1 MRGRVIT
8 SQTSKMPVFRPALW
22 LLQCGLSLC
31 LMLAVGNASA
41 LGLGSLKVRS
51 SLNEPLNAEI
61 RVISITKSE
70 RRTLKVRLASRQEF
84 ATAGVD
90 RPFYLTKVKFTVA
103 KRLNGTYFIQMRTH
117 EPVRE
122 PFIHFLVHVE
132 WAGGQ
137 LNREYSALIDP
148 PYLARGKPGA
158 IATPKIESTM
168 TRMDDTKFSTESAVP
183 ASGQDQPKKIIL
195 AKSRDSEPS
204 VKADT
209 GVKTDTTGTKSSV
222 EKLMDDDSSKSSDKG
237 KSTKKVTDVTVASD
251 SGFDGSSGAGEKVTP
266 TKFRTDDK
274 GWPVHDDDTTT
285 AKKPAKKSAAKKSAK
300 KRVVDDAVS
309 ATATTGTRY
318 LGWARMSQYRVR
330 RGDMMW
336 NVARRVRAD
345 TSLSLSQVTLAIY
358 QYNRSAFF
366 GNNVN
371 NLKAGKILRLP
382 DRDDILKLAP
392 KQARKKFFA
401 QYDVWQQ
408 HTLRVAQGKQTIKI
422 DQGKPVADKTP
433 VKGKTKPV
441 KVDKS
446 VTPVTK
452 ITKKAATKKATKK
465 VTKVSKPASKDKA
478 ASTVAKKS
486 KAVKKPVV
494 KDKKPKADAAT
505 KMAKKH
511 AAQGKPKKTPV
522 KKPVVVAQKK
532 SLPKNLLQIVRN
544 TLKRDKVTGKGVTA
558 DSVASAKKA
567 KDKEKAAL
575 LAKADKTGENID
587 AVGVKTK
594 EIGAKSG
601 AVQKQI
607 KKQEKLITIESSNLT
622 KPGDKKAAVDIL
634 RKGSKKTDAKKA
646 DAKKPDDK
654 KADTAVVTKKDPVKK
669 PLIKK
674 PPVKVPPTVSGKGM
688 FQTILDDLL
697 ANEFILYIA
706 GGVLVLILL
715 GAGMIVMR
723 RRRSIAEFHESI
735 LNTGDATTDSGTL
748 DSEGQAIST
757 GDTSFLSDFS
767 QGGMG
772 NIHTDEVDPVAEAEV
787 YLAYGRDEQAEEILK
802 EAIVK
807 SPERHELRVKLLEI
821 YHQRNDVDAFET
833 LAEELYAALEGRAG
847 PPWDAVEEM
856 GRKLNPENPM
866 FRGGRP
872 ASMAE
877 PKTDLNQP
885 ESDASS
891 LFSDSTSDSTA
902 MLDTQQTEAL
912 DTGGDAG
919 GLDFDLTFDTPAD
932 DGSSIEKTAMDD
944 AASLD
949 ENSGLDFES
958 GLDMSPADTSPNLGD
973 TFPDAEAVPGLDDA
987 MPGMAAVDSEDSGIN
1002 FDMGPGDSIEV
1013 GGDSGDL
1020 SLDLGDDE
1028 TSISEGSDFSLDL
1041 GDDETSIAVDGG
1053 GDAEIEWDVDGD
1065 DNAGLDIDET
1075 DGIALDTATAIDVQ
1089 TDEGQVQQ
1097 WDETATK
1104 LDLAKAYID
1113 MGDAEGARSI
1123 LDEVMAEGNDAQKQQ
1138 ASELAAQIS

>member
-1 MRGRVIT
+1 MRGWVIT

-31 LMLAVGNASA
+31 LLLAVSSASA
-41 LGLGSLKVRS
+41 LGIGGMKVRS

-61 RVISITKSE
+61 RIISISKSE
-70 RRTLKVRLASRQEF
+70 RRTLKVRIASAQEF
-84 ATAGVD
+84 ASAGVD
-90 RPFYLTKVKFTVA
+90 RPFYLTRIKFTVS

-122 PFIHFLVHVE
+122 PFIHFLVHLE

-158 IATPKIESTM
+158 IETPKTASTM
-168 TRMDDTKFSTESAVP
+168 TRMDDTKSSAESVAPV
-183 ASGQDQPKKIIL
+183 SGQDQQKKIIL
-195 AKSRDSEPS
+195 ATSKDSEPS
-204 VKADT
+204 VKTDT
-209 GVKTDTTGTKSSV
+209 GVKTDTTVTKSSV
-222 EKLMDDDSSKSSDKG
+222 EKLTDDGSSKSSGTGNKG
-237 KSTKKVTDVTVASD
+237 KAAEKVTDVTVAGD
-251 SGFDGSSGAGEKVTP
+251 SGFNGGNGDGESVAP
-266 TKFRTDDK
+266 AKFRTDDR
-274 GWPVHDDDTTT
+274 GWPIYDDETTT
-285 AKKPAKKSAAKKSAK
+285 AKKSSKKSVA
-300 KRVVDDAVS
+300 DNAVS
-309 ATATTGTRY
+309 GTAAAGSRY
-318 LGWARMSQYRVR
+318 LGWAKMSQYRVR

-336 NVARRVRAD
+336 NIARHVRAD

-371 NLKAGKILRLP
+371 NLRAGRILQLP
-382 DRDDILKLAP
+382 DRDDILKLAR
-392 KQARKKFFA
+392 KRARTKFFA

-408 HTLRVAQGKQTIKI
+408 HQLRVAQGKQTIKI

-433 VKGKTKPV
+433 VKDKTKPV
-441 KVDKS
+441 KADKS
-446 VTPVTK
+446 AVPVTRVA
-452 ITKKAATKKATKK
+452 KKAEPRK
-465 VTKVSKPASKDKA
+465 VTKGSKPASKDKA
-478 ASTVAKKS
+478 ASTIAKKP
-486 KAVKKPVV
+486 KVDKKPVA
-494 KDKKPKADAAT
+494 KDKKPVTKAAT
-505 KMAKKH
+505 KMAKKG
-511 AAQGKPKKTPV
+511 AAQGKPKKMPV

-532 SLPKNLLQIVRN
+532 SLPRNLLQIVRN
-544 TLKRDKVTGKGVTA
+544 TLKRDKVTGKAVTA
-558 DSVASAKKA
+558 DSAASAKKA

-575 LAKADKTGENID
+575 LAKADKTGESID

-594 EIGAKSG
+594 EIGDKSG

-607 KKQEKLITIESSNLT
+607 KKQEKLITIKSSNLA
-622 KPGDKKAAVDIL
+622 KPDDKKAVADIPKKVDV
-634 RKGSKKTDAKKA
+634 
-646 DAKKPDDK
+646 KKPDDK
-654 KADTAVVTKKDPVKK
+654 KANVRKVDTKKPDDKKAETAAVAKKAPVKK
-669 PLIKK
+669 PLIRK
-674 PPVKVPPTVSGKGM
+674 PPAKILPTVSGKGM
-688 FQTILDDLL
+688 VETILDDLL

-706 GGVLVLILL
+706 GGVVVLILL
-715 GAGMIVMR
+715 GVVMVVMR
-723 RRRSIAEFHESI
+723 RRRSLAEFHESI

-748 DSEGQAIST
+748 DSEGQVIST

-807 SPERHELRVKLLEI
+807 SPDRHELRVKLLEI

-872 ASMAE
+872 ASMAA

-891 LFSDSTSDSTA
+891 LFSDSTTDSTA

-912 DTGGDAG
+912 DTSAG
-919 GLDFDLTFDTPAD
+919 GMDFDLSFDTPTD
-932 DGSSIEKTAMDD
+932 DGPSVEETAMEDGP
-944 AASLD
+944 SLD
-949 ENSGLDFES
+949 ENSGLDFD
-958 GLDMSPADTSPNLGD
+958 GGKGMSPADTSPNLGD
-973 TFPDAEAVPGLDDA
+973 TFPDTGSGLT
-987 MPGMAAVDSEDSGIN
+987 AADSEDSGIS
-1002 FDMGPGDSIEV
+1002 FDMGPADSADAGDS
-1013 GGDSGDL
+1013 SGEA

-1028 TSISEGSDFSLDL
+1028 TSISEG
-1041 GDDETSIAVDGG
+1041 GA
-1053 GDAEIEWDVDGD
+1053 DAEIKWDVDGD
-1065 DNAGLDIDET
+1065 DSTGLDIDET
-1075 DGIALDTATAIDVQ
+1075 DGIALDTATETDVQ
-1089 TDEGQVQQ
+1089 TDEGHVQQ

-1138 ASELAAQIS
+1138 ASELATQIS

>member
-1 MRGRVIT
+1 
-8 SQTSKMPVFRPALW
+8 MPVFKPALW

-31 LMLAVGNASA
+31 LMLTVTNASA

-122 PFIHFLVHVE
+122 PFIHFLVHLE

-158 IATPKIESTM
+158 IATPKIAPTM
-168 TRMDDTKFSTESAVP
+168 TRMDDTKSSAESTAS
-183 ASGQDQPKKIIL
+183 ASGQAQPKKIIL
-195 AKSRDSEPS
+195 AASKDSEPS
-204 VKADT
+204 VKTDT

-222 EKLMDDDSSKSSDKG
+222 EKLTDDSGSKG
-237 KSTKKVTDVTVASD
+237 KSTETVTDVTVAGDTGTGD
-251 SGFDGSSGAGEKVTP
+251 SGFDRSSGDGKKTAP
-266 TKFRTDDK
+266 AKFRTDDR
-274 GWPVHDDDTTT
+274 GWPVHDDDTATT
-285 AKKPAKKSAAKKSAK
+285 AKKSSKKSTA
-300 KRVVDDAVS
+300 DDAVGG
-309 ATATTGTRY
+309 TASTGSRY
-318 LGWARMSQYRVR
+318 LGWAKMSEYRVR

-358 QYNRSAFF
+358 QYNRNAFF

-382 DRDDILKLAP
+382 DRDDILKLAR
-392 KQARKKFFA
+392 KQARTKFFA

-408 HTLRVAQGKQTIKI
+408 HKLRVAQGKQTIKI

-433 VKGKTKPV
+433 VKDKTKPV
-441 KVDKS
+441 KADKAA
-446 VTPVTK
+446 TPVTK
-452 ITKKAATKKATKK
+452 VAKKATKK
-465 VTKVSKPASKDKA
+465 VAKKVTKKVTKSSKPVAKDKA
-478 ASTVAKKS
+478 ASTVAKKP
-486 KAVKKPVV
+486 KADKKPVA
-494 KDKKPKADAAT
+494 KDKKPVKDATTKMTKKDAAQAKP
-505 KMAKKH
+505 KMA
-511 AAQGKPKKTPV
+511 AV

-544 TLKRDKVTGKGVTA
+544 TLKRDKVTGKAVTA

-567 KDKEKAAL
+567 KEKEKAAL

-594 EIGAKSG
+594 EIGSKSG

-622 KPGDKKAAVDIL
+622 KPGDKKAAVDVAT
-634 RKGSKKTDAKKA
+634 KTDVKKPG
-646 DAKKPDDK
+646 DKKVDTKKPDDK
-654 KADTAVVTKKDPVKK
+654 KADTAAVAKKGPVKK

-674 PPVKVPPTVSGKGM
+674 PPVKVLPTVSGKGM
-688 FQTILDDLL
+688 FETILDDLL

-715 GAGMIVMR
+715 GVVMVVMR

-748 DSEGQAIST
+748 DSEGQAISA

-891 LFSDSTSDSTA
+891 LFSDSTTDSTA

-932 DGSSIEKTAMDD
+932 DGSSVEKTAMDE

-973 TFPDAEAVPGLDDA
+973 TFPDAEAAPGLGDTMPDTE
-987 MPGMAAVDSEDSGIN
+987 PGMAAVDSEDSGIN
-1002 FDMGPGDSIEV
+1002 FDMGSGDSVEV
-1013 GGDSGDL
+1013 GGDSGDV

-1065 DNAGLDIDET
+1065 DSAGLDIDEN
-1075 DGIALDTATAIDVQ
+1075 DGIALETATATDVQ
-1089 TDEGQVQQ
+1089 TDDGNVQQ

-1138 ASELAAQIS
+1138 ASDLAAQIS